1 VGPYRVTELINDVA
15 VRLELPSGAR
25 LHDVFHVGVLRKY
38 VGSPPTTPPA
48 LTPLLNGAVMPE
60 PARIAGARLSR
71 GVRQVLVHWSGEP
84 ASSATWE
91 EFDDSRAQFP
101 AFQLEDELAFDE
113 GRDVMYGRSY
123 ARQCHAC
130 DRRRAQERADR
141 QERDLGGRAVRQ
153 DPGYPQEHM
162 ESSG

>member
-1 VGPYRVTELINDVA
+1 V
-15 VRLELPSGAR
+15 
-25 LHDVFHVGVLRKY
+25 
-38 VGSPPTTPPA
+38 
-48 LTPLLNGAVMPE
+48 PE
-60 PARIAGARLSR
+60 PARIAGAHLSR

-91 EFDDSRAQFP
+91 EFDDFRARFP
-101 AFQLEDELAFDE
+101 AFQLEDELVFDE

-123 ARQCHAC
+123 ARQRRAR

-141 QERDLGGRAVRQ
+141 QERDLG
-153 DPGYPQEHM
+153 DPQEHM